1 MKIEIKEILFWIS
14 LIIAITLLLWN
25 LLGNSPTET
34 FTIIGII
41 FMLTLKIWFVS
52 DNQIKSTINN
62 KHNFNKINHNM
73 DYLKSD
79 INHIKSDLNL
89 IKNKLGVKQ

>member
-1 MKIEIKEILFWIS
+1 
-14 LIIAITLLLWN
+14 
-25 LLGNSPTET
+25 
-34 FTIIGII
+34 
-41 FMLTLKIWFVS
+41 MLTLKIWFVS